1 MIPGLL
7 SHKKLNG
14 GAPHQWKIVSPSLSK
29 DPCDLNSKI
38 EVIAIISTWFDADI
52 IDANVI
58 NCFRQ
63 GCSRVLL
70 LDNDSPD
77 ESVAIAVSAGAEV
90 AEVYSTEFYDDDL
103 RIQKENEIAREV
115 MKVSGGSPMWILSLD
130 ADEFIHGHNGMT
142 VAETLSLIPRTIRTV
157 GSHAFDLYPTQKD
170 QYVIGEHPGKHF
182 HSGCLRIGTFCQKNH
197 WKHAAIRYDGLFD
210 IAQTRGNHSPAVAHR
225 SLNISE
231 PESVSLPILHA
242 PFRRYDDS
250 KRRLEA
256 LCGKNKSLQ
265 GKSRAFGD
273 DQVTGNMGA
282 TKRWRSLEDV
292 YEGRWDR
299 VEIPHCKMLYGRQV
313 TGISLYPWRDRFKG
327 IDL

>member
-1 MIPGLL
+1 LIPGLL

-225 SLNISE
+225 SLIFPNLKVFLFPFFTHHSE
-231 PESVSLPILHA
+231 GTTTRNEDWRLCVVRINRCKGSQEHSETIKSQGIWA
-242 PFRRYDDS
+242 RRSDGVLS
-250 KRRLEA
+250 KTFMKADGTE
-256 LCGKNKSLQ
+256 
-265 GKSRAFGD
+265 
-273 DQVTGNMGA
+273 
-282 TKRWRSLEDV
+282 
-292 YEGRWDR
+292 
-299 VEIPHCKMLYGRQV
+299 
-313 TGISLYPWRDRFKG
+313 
-327 IDL
+327 